1 VSGNKSIIVR
11 KVKKA
16 GHGGHH
22 GGSWKVAYA
31 DFVTAMMAFFLLLW
45 LITMTSPEKRA
56 RISSYFK
63 EFSLFNT
70 GGSSIMEK
78 TSSMFSEA
86 GPTNQKA
93 FKELPDETT
102 MNEINPEK
110 LQLSL
115 EKGIAERLGDLKDQV
130 KIDITEEGV
139 RIQLMDKK
147 GSLMFEKGK
156 STMTPKAKEILRIV
170 AENIKPLTNKVVI
183 EGHTDA
189 VPYSGRQ
196 YSNWELST
204 ERASSARRE
213 LEANGLDSSRIARVA
228 GYADTDPL
236 IKENPRDPR
245 NRRISITLQI
255 PRKKSITMW
264 TASEDIHP
272 PGADNV
278 SIDLPARGMDK
289 ETGAVVGDLMNHKT
303 WQVFS
308 GEANDDLD
316 GRKSSSRKRH
326 NVSSGVAA
334 SQPSSASNV
343 IKELQSPFTGGGGK
357 IWGPAFQGIKQPDK
371 QP

>member
-1 VSGNKSIIVR
+1 MSSNKSIIIK
-11 KVKKA
+11 KVKKG

-45 LITMTSPEKRA
+45 LVTMSSPEKRA

-70 GGSSIMEK
+70 GGTSIMEK
-78 TSSMFSEA
+78 SSAMFNEA

-93 FKELPDETT
+93 FKEMPDETT
-102 MNEINPEK
+102 LNEINPEK

-115 EKGIAERLGDLKDQV
+115 EKGIADKLGDLKDQV

-156 STMTPKAKEILRIV
+156 NTMTPKAKEILKIV
-170 AENIKPLTNKVVI
+170 ANNIKPLTNKVVI

-189 VPYSGRQ
+189 VPYSGRS

-213 LEANGLDSSRIARVA
+213 LEANGLDSKRIARVA

-255 PRKKSITMW
+255 PKRN
-264 TASEDIHP
+264 AAPADINKGTERIIP
-272 PGADNV
+272 TGAENL
-278 SIDLPARGMDK
+278 SIDFPGTTLDK
-289 ETGAVVGDLMNHKT
+289 RTGKAVGDLMNRQT
-303 WQVFS
+303 WKVFS
-308 GEANDDLD
+308 GEVSKKSA
-316 GRKSSSRKRH
+316 GRGRPTRKE
-326 NVSSGVAA
+326 S
-334 SQPSSASNV
+334 PSHAKTDTAPPAGKGI
-343 IKELQSPFTGGGGK
+343 IKELQNPVTGKGGRWSPV
-357 IWGPAFQGIKQPDK
+357 FQGIKP
-371 QP
+371 PGE